1 MQDRPGKAF
10 LVRDARPQC
19 RRSTM
24 QNGGGGPLRNFL
36 FGDDGSGV
44 RRTTGRVSV
53 SSEAEAEKLLLTQTL
68 GFQTVVKVEILFKIP
83 AIRISND

>member
-1 MQDRPGKAF
+1 MCGRHREAEVQDRPGKAF

-53 SSEAEAEKLLLTQTL
+53 SSEAEAEKLLLNPN
-68 GFQTVVKVEILFKIP
+68 FRIP
-83 AIRISND
+83 DCCEGGNPV